1 MKKTLVLLSS
11 FLAGSAFA
19 QGTTHMFEF
28 NADSMIKGLVS
39 IDKSKTKGNN
49 ADNNLQFD
57 MNLNYAYQLPSLP
70 QLQLATRFNYNK
82 GTTGGRGDF
91 EDYGLAVGGIYNFNP
106 GMSSL
111 DLTNA
116 MYISLYVGFGWNHNY
131 TSPRSTDEVLSG
143 TVAVGR
149 RFSLEP
155 IGLKH
160 ITWSPEVAFQN
171 LNSTTGSQLQY
182 SQSLQFRVL
191 QFSAFF

>member
-11 FLAGSAFA
+11 FLVGSAFA
-19 QGTTHMFEF
+19 QDTRHMFEF
-28 NADSMIKGLVS
+28 NADSTIRGLVS
-39 IDKSKTKGNN
+39 IDKNKTRGNN
-49 ADNNLQFD
+49 ADNNVQFD
-57 MNLNYAYQLPSLP
+57 VDLNYAYSLPRLP
-70 QLQLATRFNYNK
+70 QLQLASRFNYNK
-82 GTTGGRGDF
+82 GTVGGRGDY

-111 DLTNA
+111 DLQNA
-116 MYISLYVGFGWNHNY
+116 TYVSAYIGFGWNNNY

-155 IGLKH
+155 IGLKNVS
-160 ITWSPEVAFQN
+160 WSPEVAFQN